1 MFTYT
6 YNGHT
11 LTRDSMAAEFGW
23 RKLTDVIEVIAA
35 GNGSYQAGAF
45 RVTYSSQGLHL

>member
-6 YNGHT
+6 YDGLPVSRHT
-11 LTRDSMAAEFGW
+11 MAAAFGW
-23 RKLTDVIEVIAA
+23 RKLTDVIEVIAV

-45 RVTYSSQGLHL
+45 RVTYTR